1 MVNIDKVKAS
11 DIDDILNLL
20 SPYVKKGIVLER
32 TREDIISEM
41 GSFFIARDND
51 IAVGVVSYHDYDN
64 NLFEI
69 RSLVVAEK
77 YAGSGIGRALV
88 NHVVSLLRKREP
100 QSRIFALTYV
110 PGFFSKLNF
119 ELIDKNY
126 FPEKIWKD
134 CVNCP
139 RVDCCNE
146 IALINRG

>member
-1 MVNIDKVKAS
+1 MVNIDKIKES
-11 DIDDILNLL
+11 DIGDILNLL
-20 SPYVKKGIVLER
+20 APYVKKGIVLER
-32 TREDIISEM
+32 SREDIMAEL
-41 GSFFIARDND
+41 GAFFIARDNEK
-51 IAVGVVSYHDYDN
+51 AAGVVSYHDYDN

-69 RSLVVAEK
+69 RSLVVAEE
-77 YAGSGIGRALV
+77 YARSGIGSALV
-88 NHVVSLLRKREP
+88 NHVVTLLRERQP

-110 PGFFSKLNF
+110 PEFFSKLNF